1 MRTEAYDYVVV
12 GGGAAGCVLA
22 SRLSEDDT
30 SSVILIEQGP
40 HDRSLSIK
48 INGAYFRTMGTR
60 RTVQYF
66 AEQQSYTGDRPIPI
80 MQANTLGGG
89 HSINAMLYIRGQ
101 KEDYDGWN
109 ANGCTGWSFRDVLP
123 YFLRAENNLRLSNEF
138 HGNSGPL
145 TVSDGRYRHVLSD
158 AFINAALEAGSKAGL
173 HLAINDDFNG
183 GRQAGVG
190 YYQITSR
197 NGERVSTARAY
208 LRPASRR
215 SNLTVKTGSSVLKVL
230 IESGRAA
237 GVLVRDEQGN
247 ERRVMARVEVILA
260 AGAITSPKLLL
271 LSGIGN
277 SSELDRLDIPVHVHL
292 PGVGEN
298 LQDHLVAPVDGKLSQ
313 PISLMGQDRGLKAVR
328 HGLRWLLQRKGL
340 LSSNLVETGGFI
352 DLDGDGRPEIQIHT
366 LAMASTSWGKVGSG
380 EAMHGLSV
388 APCCLT
394 SHSRGS
400 IKLKSADPYSPPT
413 IISNYLKD
421 PRDVDNLIRGV
432 RFARTILNS
441 PSLSRYV
448 EQEIMPGATVSDDD
462 ASLER
467 YVREHV
473 QMAFHPAGTCAMGT
487 GKNAVVD
494 TRLRVR
500 GVDGLRVVDASIMPT
515 LVRGNT
521 TAPVVMIAER
531 AADLIREDVSGNK
544 LPLDKVIDRRY
555 EAAAHGSIA

>member
-1 MRTEAYDYVVV
+1 MRAETFDYVVV

-22 SRLSEDDT
+22 SRLSEVSS
-30 SSVILIEQGP
+30 SSVRLIEQGP
-40 HDRSLSIK
+40 HDRSMAIK
-48 INGAYFRTMGTR
+48 VNGGYFRTMGTK

-66 AEQQSYTGDRPIPI
+66 AEPQSYTGNRPIQV

-101 KEDYDGWN
+101 KEDYDSWAAAGCAGWTF
-109 ANGCTGWSFRDVLP
+109 GEVLP
-123 YFLRAENNLRLSNEF
+123 YFRRAENNLRISNEF

-158 AFINAALEAGSKAGL
+158 AFVDGALEAGLTAGL
-173 HLAINDDFNG
+173 DLGINADFNG
-183 GRQAGVG
+183 ERQDGIG

-208 LRPASRR
+208 LRPALRR
-215 SNLTVKTGSSVLKVL
+215 GNVSVQTGSRVLKIL
-230 IESGRAA
+230 IEKGRAT
-237 GVLVRDEQGN
+237 GVVVRDEHGCE
-247 ERRVMARVEVILA
+247 ERIMARVEVILA
-260 AGAITSPKLLL
+260 AGAIVSPKLLM

-277 SSELDRLDIPVHVHL
+277 ASELDRLGIAVHADL

-298 LQDHLVAPVDGKLSQ
+298 LQDHLVAPVDGKLNK
-313 PISLMGQDRGLKAVR
+313 PISLLGQDRGIKAIR
-328 HGLRWLLQRKGL
+328 HGLHWLLLRRGL
-340 LSSNLVETGGFI
+340 LSSNLVETGGFL

-366 LAMASTSWGKVGSG
+366 LAMASTSWGKLGGGDSI
-380 EAMHGLSV
+380 HGFSV

-400 IKLKSADPYSPPT
+400 IKLKSADPLDPP
-413 IISNYLKD
+413 IIVSNYLKD
-421 PRDVDNLIRGV
+421 PRDVTNLLRGV
-432 RFARTILNS
+432 RFARTILKA
-441 PSLSRYV
+441 PSLSRYL
-448 EQEIMPGATVSDDD
+448 EQEIMPGNTVGDDD

-473 QMAFHPAGTCAMGT
+473 QMAFHPAGTCAMGA
-487 GKNAVVD
+487 GDSAVVD
-494 TRLRVR
+494 TRLRVH
-500 GVDGLRVVDASIMPT
+500 GIDGLRVVDASIMPT

-531 AADLIREDVSGNK
+531 AADFIKEDALRMKRVQK
-544 LPLDKVIDRRY
+544 LVG
-555 EAAAHGSIA
+555 AAV